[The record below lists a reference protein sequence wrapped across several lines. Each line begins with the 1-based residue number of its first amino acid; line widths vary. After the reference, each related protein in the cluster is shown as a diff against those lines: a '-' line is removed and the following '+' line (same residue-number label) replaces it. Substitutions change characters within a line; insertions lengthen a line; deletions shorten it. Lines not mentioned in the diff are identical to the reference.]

1 MNRLAR
7 IALVALF
14 LASVWSAPPPL
25 RAQSDSAESVR
36 LEAQKRKEL
45 EDVKRQAQEKRA
57 AAGKLKGQE
66 TKVLGELR
74 RTDRELSRTRGRLR
88 SLQQRKSKL
97 GAQLEVT
104 RASLERSIQNLQS
117 QRGRLRRRLREVYKF
132 GPARELES
140 LLSTRSFAELMTRW
154 DFLTMVAQQ
163 DRVLFETVRAE
174 KEEVEQNKSQLE
186 THIDQVQKNEK
197 QTSKESTKLSS
208 LRQDRAATVK
218 KIQTQRATYE
228 AAAAELERSARRIQ
242 SLLAQIERRRREDN
256 DRARALGRDP
266 QPYSGDF
273 AKGLGQL
280 DWPVRGEIVG
290 RFGLEVHPRF
300 KTQIRNDGLDI
311 AAAVGTAVRA
321 VAKGRV
327 DAADE
332 DFEGIGG
339 IVVLNHGDGY
349 YTLYSHLSEISVRSG
364 QEVLPGQSVGRVGDE
379 GSLKGPML
387 HFEVRKG
394 TAPQNPETWLR

>member
-1 MNRLAR
+1 MNRIVRFVLVVLVLGS
-7 IALVALF
+7 AL
-14 LASVWSAPPPL
+14 SEPRPSSA
-25 RAQSDSAESVR
+25 QTDSAETAR
-36 LEAQKRKEL
+36 MEAQKRREL
-45 EDVKRQAQEKRA
+45 EDIKRQAQEKRA

-66 TKVLGELR
+66 TKVMGELR

-88 SLQQRKSKL
+88 SLQQRKNKL
-97 GAQLEVT
+97 GVQLEVT
-104 RASLERSIQNLQS
+104 RASLERSIQNLHS
-117 QRGRLRRRLREVYKF
+117 QRTKLRRRLRELYKF

-163 DRVLFETVRAE
+163 DRVLLETVRAE
-174 KEEVEQNKSQLE
+174 KDDVEQNKSQLE
-186 THIDQVQKNEK
+186 NHIGQVQQNEK
-197 QTSKESTKLSS
+197 LTTNESTKLNT
-208 LRQDRAATVK
+208 LRQDRAQTVK
-218 KIQTQRATYE
+218 KIQSQRATYE

-242 SLLAQIERRRREDN
+242 SLLAQLERRRREDIN
-256 DRARALGRDP
+256 RARAQGRDP

-280 DWPVRGEIVG
+280 DWPVRGDIVG
-290 RFGLEVHPRF
+290 RFGLETHPRF
-300 KTQIRNDGLDI
+300 NTQIRNDGLDI
-311 AAAVGTAVRA
+311 AAAVGTSVHA

-339 IVVLNHGDGY
+339 IVVLNHGDGF
-349 YTLYSHLSEISVRSG
+349 YTLYSHLSEVSVRSG
-364 QEVLPGQSVGRVGDE
+364 QEVTPGQTIGRVGDE

-394 TAPQNPETWLR
+394 TSAQNPETWLR

>member
-1 MNRLAR
+1 MSRIVR
-7 IALVALF
+7 IAFVAL
-14 LASVWSAPPPL
+14 LMCSLLPVPRRL
-25 RAQSDSAESVR
+25 GAQTDSAETAR

-45 EDVKRQAQEKRA
+45 EDIRRQAQEKRA

-66 TKVLGELR
+66 TRVMGELR

-88 SLQQRKSKL
+88 SLQQRKNKL
-97 GAQLEVT
+97 GTQLEVT

-117 QRGRLRRRLREVYKF
+117 QRAKLRHRLRELYKF

-163 DRVLFETVRAE
+163 DRVLLETVRAE
-174 KEEVEQNKSQLE
+174 KDDVEQNKSQLE
-186 THIDQVQKNEK
+186 SHINQVQQNEK
-197 QTSKESTKLSS
+197 LTTKESTKLSS
-208 LRQDRAATVK
+208 LRQNRAETVK
-218 KIQTQRATYE
+218 KIQSQRATYE

-242 SLLAQIERRRREDN
+242 SLLAQLERRRREDN
-256 DRARALGRDP
+256 DRARAQGRDP

-280 DWPVRGEIVG
+280 DWPVRGDIVG
-290 RFGLEVHPRF
+290 RFGLETHPRF
-300 KTQIRNDGLDI
+300 NTQIHNDGLDI

-327 DAADE
+327 DAADD

-349 YTLYSHLSEISVRSG
+349 YTLYSHLSEVSVRSG
-364 QEVLPGQSVGRVGDE
+364 QEVTPGQTIGRVGDE

>member
-1 MNRLAR
+1 MNRIAR
-7 IALVALF
+7 IVLVAL
-14 LASVWSAPPPL
+14 LLGTNLPAPPRL
-25 RAQSDSAESVR
+25 SAQTDSAAAVR

-45 EDVKRQAQEKRA
+45 EDIRREAQEKRA

-66 TKVLGELR
+66 TKVMGELR

-88 SLQQRKSKL
+88 SLQNRKNRL
-97 GAQLEVT
+97 GTQLEVT
-104 RASLERSIQNLQS
+104 RASLQRSIHNLQS
-117 QRGRLRRRLREVYKF
+117 QRTKLRRRLRELYKF

-140 LLSTRSFAELMTRW
+140 LLSSRSFAELMTRW

-163 DRVLFETVRAE
+163 DRVLLETVRAE
-174 KEEVEQNKSQLE
+174 KDDVEQNKSQLE
-186 THIDQVQKNEK
+186 TNINQVQQHEK
-197 QTSKESTKLSS
+197 RTSTETSKLSS
-208 LRQDRAATVK
+208 LRQNRAETVK
-218 KIQTQRATYE
+218 KIKSQRATYE

-242 SLLAQIERRRREDN
+242 SLLAQLERRRREDN
-256 DRARALGRDP
+256 ERARAQGRDP

-280 DWPVRGEIVG
+280 DWPVRGDIVG
-290 RFGLEVHPRF
+290 RFGLETHPRF
-300 KTQIRNDGLDI
+300 NTQIRNDGLDI
-311 AAAVGTAVRA
+311 AAAVGTSVRA

-327 DAADE
+327 DAANE

-349 YTLYSHLSEISVRSG
+349 YTLYSHLSEVSVRSG
-364 QEVLPGQSVGRVGDE
+364 QEVTPGQAIGRVGDE

-394 TAPQNPETWLR
+394 TTPQNPQTWLR

>member
-7 IALVALF
+7 IGLTLLLLVTALP
-14 LASVWSAPPPL
+14 APELL
-25 RAQSDSAESVR
+25 RAQTDSVETAR

-45 EDVKRQAQEKRA
+45 EDIKRQAQEKRA

-88 SLQQRKSKL
+88 QLQSRKNKL
-97 GAQLEVT
+97 GVQLEVT

-117 QRGRLRRRLREVYKF
+117 QRSKLRKRLRKLYKF
-132 GPARELES
+132 GPAQELES

-154 DFLTMVAQQ
+154 DFLTMIAQQ
-163 DRVLFETVRAE
+163 DRLLLETVRAE
-174 KEEVEQNKSQLE
+174 KAEVEQNKSQLE
-186 THIDQVQKNEK
+186 THIDQVQQTEK
-197 QTSKESTKLSS
+197 LTTKETTKLST
-208 LRQDRAATVK
+208 LRQDRATTVK
-218 KIQTQRATYE
+218 KIQTQRASYE
-228 AAAAELERSARRIQ
+228 AAATELERSARRIQ

-256 DRARALGRDP
+256 DRARAQGRDP

-280 DWPVRGEIVG
+280 DWPVRGEVVG
-290 RFGLEVHPRF
+290 RFGLETHPRF
-300 KTQIRNDGLDI
+300 NTQIRNDGLDI
-311 AAAVGTAVRA
+311 AAAVGTAVKS

-327 DAADE
+327 DAADD

-339 IVVLNHGDGY
+339 IVVLNHGDGF
-349 YTLYSHLSEISVRSG
+349 YTLYSHLSEVSVRSG
-364 QEVLPGQSVGRVGDE
+364 QEVTPGQVIGRVGDE

-387 HFEVRKG
+387 HFEIRKG
-394 TAPQNPETWLR
+394 TSAQNPETWLR

>member
-1 MNRLAR
+1 MSRIVR
-7 IALVALF
+7 IAFVAL
-14 LASVWSAPPPL
+14 LMCSLLPVPRRL
-25 RAQSDSAESVR
+25 GAQTDSAETAR

-45 EDVKRQAQEKRA
+45 EDIRRQAQEKRA

-66 TKVLGELR
+66 TRVMGELR

-88 SLQQRKSKL
+88 SLQQRKNKL
-97 GAQLEVT
+97 GTQLEVT

-117 QRGRLRRRLREVYKF
+117 QRAKLRHRLRELYKF

-163 DRVLFETVRAE
+163 DRVLLETVRAE
-174 KEEVEQNKSQLE
+174 KDDVEQNKSQLE
-186 THIDQVQKNEK
+186 SHINQVQQNEK
-197 QTSKESTKLSS
+197 LTTKESTKLSS
-208 LRQDRAATVK
+208 LRQNRAETVK
-218 KIQTQRATYE
+218 KIQSQRATYE

-242 SLLAQIERRRREDN
+242 SLLAQLERRRREDN
-256 DRARALGRDP
+256 DRARAQGRDP

-280 DWPVRGEIVG
+280 DWPVRGDIVG
-290 RFGLEVHPRF
+290 RFGLETHPRF
-300 KTQIRNDGLDI
+300 NTQIHNDGLDI

-327 DAADE
+327 DAADD

-349 YTLYSHLSEISVRSG
+349 YTLYSHLSEVSVRSG
-364 QEVLPGQSVGRVGDE
+364 QEVTPGQTIGRVGDE

-394 TAPQNPETWLR
+394 TAPQNPQTWLR

>member
-7 IALVALF
+7 IGLTLLLLVTALP
-14 LASVWSAPPPL
+14 APELL
-25 RAQSDSAESVR
+25 RAQTDSAETAR

-45 EDVKRQAQEKRA
+45 EDIKREAQEKRA

-74 RTDRELSRTRGRLR
+74 RTDRELSRTRGRLKQ
-88 SLQQRKSKL
+88 LQQRKNKL
-97 GAQLEVT
+97 GVQLEVT
-104 RASLERSIQNLQS
+104 RASLERSIQNLQT
-117 QRGRLRRRLREVYKF
+117 QRAKLRKRLRMLYKF
-132 GPARELES
+132 GPAQELES

-154 DFLTMVAQQ
+154 DFLTMIAQQ
-163 DRVLFETVRAE
+163 DRLLLETVRAE
-174 KEEVEQNKSQLE
+174 KAEVEQNKSQLE
-186 THIDQVQKNEK
+186 THIDQVQQTEK
-197 QTSKESTKLSS
+197 LTTKETAKLST
-208 LRQDRAATVK
+208 LRQDRATTVK
-218 KIQTQRATYE
+218 KIQTQRAAYE

-256 DRARALGRDP
+256 DRARAQGRDP

-280 DWPVRGEIVG
+280 DWPVRGEVVG
-290 RFGLEVHPRF
+290 RFGLETHPRF
-300 KTQIRNDGLDI
+300 NTQIRNDGLDI
-311 AAAVGTAVRA
+311 AAAVGTAVKS

-327 DAADE
+327 DAADD

-339 IVVLNHGDGY
+339 IVVLNHGDGF
-349 YTLYSHLSEISVRSG
+349 YTLYSHLSEVSVRSG
-364 QEVLPGQSVGRVGDE
+364 QEVTPGQVIGRVGDE

-387 HFEVRKG
+387 HFEIRKG
-394 TAPQNPETWLR
+394 TSAQNPETWLR